1 MTKIKS
7 KHQLTDEEY
16 DSWLDYM
23 AGYIPECYGCATQRH
38 KCEHDNIDWDEYFY
52 RTERDWSDDSIP
64 NDWEEYFAEEDM
76 HEEDNY

>member
-1 MTKIKS
+1 MAKIKS
-7 KHQLTDEEY
+7 KHQLTNEEY

-38 KCEHDNIDWDEYFY
+38 KCEHDNIDW
-52 RTERDWSDDSIP
+52 
-64 NDWEEYFAEEDM
+64 EEYFAEEDM